1 LAGAPTATSRAAGC
15 RNALARVCSTN
26 VADLPFD
33 LPDRLAQRLRM
44 AADIEGKIVR
54 ALDALGPL
62 SGRDVALLDVPAGG
76 LRDQI
81 IATGLRPHDQT
92 ACEPLRLDLPDE
104 SVDAI
109 VALWGGFE
117 GVHGPDI
124 AEADRV
130 LRPGG
135 RLLVVHDYG
144 RDDVSALA
152 DAAGPQYGEW
162 SHRGG
167 PFLRGGGFK
176 IRVLHCFWTFESLED
191 AREFLT
197 EAFDGRGET
206 LAAAMKRP
214 RLSWNVAVY
223 HRWRGGVAPE
233 GALDAEGE
241 AAPA

>member
-1 LAGAPTATSRAAGC
+1 
-15 RNALARVCSTN
+15 

-33 LPDRLAQRLRM
+33 LPDRLAQRLQA

-62 SGRDVALLDVPAGG
+62 SGRDVALLDVPGG
-76 LRDQI
+76 VLRDRL
-81 IATGLRPHDQT
+81 IATGLRSHDLIPH
-92 ACEPLRLDLPDE
+92 EPFRLELPDE
-104 SVDAI
+104 SVDVVI
-109 VALWGGFE
+109 ALWGGFN
-117 GVHGPDI
+117 GVRAGEL

-176 IRVLHCFWTFESLED
+176 IRVLHCFWTFDSIEE
-191 AREFLT
+191 AQAFLG
-197 EAFDGRGET
+197 EAFDGKGE
-206 LAAAMKRP
+206 AVGAAMKRP

-223 HRWRGGVAPE
+223 HRWRGGEAPE
-233 GALDAEGE
+233 GVESDEAE
-241 AAPA
+241 AAASS